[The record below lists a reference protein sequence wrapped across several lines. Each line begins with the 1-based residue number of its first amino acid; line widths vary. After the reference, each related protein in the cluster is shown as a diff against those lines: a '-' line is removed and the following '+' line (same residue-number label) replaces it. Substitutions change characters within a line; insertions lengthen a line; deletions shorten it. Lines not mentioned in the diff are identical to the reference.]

1 MRSFPDMGELEMT
14 VTAPVYLGI
23 RMWVNNAHRD
33 VYVLILCH
41 FVLHCVLCCFWS
53 TGMLTMY
60 LPCAGLDYV
69 GHEDVLPYKTTQKQP
84 IFNHLFDKF
93 LVASDTTAGTV
104 ATDCFYCDFSR
115 VLLSFSSPCR
125 WT

>member
-1 MRSFPDMGELEMT
+1 VTIWQFLTIFLNSVEHCIVSLIQASYVFNDDDSYMNQSTQEYMCMWTMHIVMCMFVLYHTVLYWFWCT
-14 VTAPVYLGI
+14 VTL
-23 RMWVNNAHRD
+23 
-33 VYVLILCH
+33 
-41 FVLHCVLCCFWS
+41 
-53 TGMLTMY
+53 MY

-104 ATDCFYCDFSR
+104 ATHYFR
-115 VLLSFSSPCR
+115 
-125 WT
+125 